1 MKYEE
6 VMYVSDVNIMCLCL
20 CHQSKTVAS
29 ALQLKEEVSTADKNI
44 LPTLLHL
51 LRLPR

>member
-6 VMYVSDVNIMCLCL
+6 VMYVSDVKIMCLYDCL

-29 ALQLKEEVSTADKNI
+29 ASQ
-44 LPTLLHL
+44 
-51 LRLPR
+51 